1 MLLLDVLYGE
11 KDTVKALGAKWNPE
25 IKRWYVKNRSDYYK
39 FLKWILNKNNNREI
53 EFLCDYI
60 YIVESKQTC
69 YKCRQETPVICFGVE
84 HSFCLDYESYYD
96 EDNNLLEDIE
106 TGAVEFGNEIH
117 IMPAFSPIPE
127 SLLKYLEQHFHYHM
141 GYSNFRGC
149 SYLANHCHHCGKL
162 QGNHFLFDEPE
173 SPFYIDSAKAAGKL
187 KLYKISLPY
196 DLPVY
201 AEITF
206 GSEDMYIKKCAP
218 IYHLDINT
226 NKVELESEP
235 VFSLDEIL
243 NLSSGTYFSI
253 K

>member
-1 MLLLDVLYGE
+1 MLLLDVPYAE
-11 KDTVKALGAKWNPE
+11 KNSVKALGAKWNPE
-25 IKRWYVKNRSDYYK
+25 IKRWYVKNRSEYYK
-39 FLKWILNKNNNREI
+39 FLKWILNKTNTGEI

-69 YKCRQETPVICFGVE
+69 YKCQHETPVVCFGME
-84 HSFCLDYESYYD
+84 RSFCLDYESYYH
-96 EDNNLLEDIE
+96 ENNNLFEDTE
-106 TGAVEFGNEIH
+106 TGPIKFDDEIH
-117 IMPAFSPIPE
+117 IMPSFSPIPE
-127 SLLKYLEQHFHYHM
+127 SLLKYLDENFHYHM
-141 GYSNFRGC
+141 GYSNFCGY

-173 SPFYIDSAKAAGKL
+173 SPFYINSANAAAQL

-206 GSEDMYIKKCAP
+206 GSEDIYIKKCAP
-218 IYHLDINT
+218 IYRLDFHS
-226 NKVELESEP
+226 NKIELESESLS
-235 VFSLDEIL
+235 SLDIL
-243 NLSSGTYFSI
+243 SHSSSNTYFSI